1 MKKLDTF
8 IFVHDQ
14 NIVLDFNKINKFS
27 DFEDFKYVFLGNRP
41 CDLISGLDNV
51 IIARNLPHN
60 IEEYPKF
67 TSLTGWYAL
76 LKNNLINS
84 EYVNLFEYDINYIP
98 EFVEINKELVN
109 SKYDF
114 IGYFPMLITDP
125 VYLKLTQYTDKL
137 ISSINKHTGV
147 DIPKL
152 FDGILN
158 QNNNA
163 LWSSSSNSTWKVS
176 ELENYINWFVPF
188 IDEIKD
194 SDYCGHMHERSLSF
208 YYYIAELKVKL
219 TNNLMTHFQLNS
231 HGTSPLP
238 PERGS
243 ELYKQLK

>member
-14 NIVLDFNKINKFS
+14 NIILDFNKINKFS
-27 DFEDFKYVFLGNRP
+27 KFEDFKYVFLGGRP

-51 IIARNLPHN
+51 IIARDLPHN
-60 IEEYPKF
+60 IEQYPKF
-67 TSLTGWYAL
+67 TSLTGWYGL

-98 EFVEINKELVN
+98 EFIEINKELVN

-114 IGYFPMLITDP
+114 IGYFPMLISDP
-125 VYLKLTQYTDKL
+125 VYLSMNRYTDKL
-137 ISSINKHTGV
+137 ITSISKHTSV
-147 DIPKL
+147 DIRNF
-152 FDGILN
+152 FDGVLA

-176 ELENYINWFVPF
+176 ELKNYIDWFVPF
-188 IDEIKD
+188 IDEIKN

-208 YYYIAELKVKL
+208 YYYVTNLKVKL

-238 PERGS
+238 LERGV